1 MSLRALDTNEPLERY
16 LDLKAQIEQ
25 LTEEL
30 DAIKPMITAALMD
43 EPEQRTLFRGHEIT
57 LGMRKSYA
65 YSEEVQ
71 AMEKAL
77 RDAKAIERMRGEAE
91 VIRYTSF
98 PVVTAMPLRAA

>member
-1 MSLRALDTNEPLERY
+1 MSLRALDINEPLERY
-16 LDLKAQIEQ
+16 LDLKAQIEH

-30 DAIKPMITAALMD
+30 DALKPMITAALMD

-57 LGMRKSYA
+57 LGTRKSYA

-71 AMEKAL
+71 ALEKAL
-77 RDAKAIERMRGEAE
+77 RDAKTIERLRGEAA

-98 PVVTAMPLRAA
+98 PVVTQTASTI